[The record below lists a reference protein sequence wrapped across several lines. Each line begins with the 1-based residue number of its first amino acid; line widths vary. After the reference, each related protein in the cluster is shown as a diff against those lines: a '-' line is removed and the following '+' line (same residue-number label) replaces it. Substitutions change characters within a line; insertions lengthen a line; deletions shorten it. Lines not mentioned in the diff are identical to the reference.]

1 LIDSY
6 EPSRDNKSFVIY
18 GILGVINGIK
28 DRYVVVV
35 SAVQLRG
42 YINDNP
48 IYAIDKVDCLDLDYY
63 RAHRKLTN
71 RAKGLQ
77 IDSDL
82 ENTDVD
88 SDEASSS
95 SDAPEVIIPTSPT
108 AVAAESTPV
117 LPRSPGNNLLNISR
131 PTQQMA
137 RTNSFINR
145 MKLTFGSKT
154 VPASN
159 VEVSKDENKYDGAVD
174 TPAVEKAEPT
184 MQDVEDDVRLDK
196 RIIKEVQA
204 LFTGQTFFF
213 SPNFGKA
220 QYGS

>member
-1 LIDSY
+1 MIDSY
-6 EPSRDNKSFVIY
+6 EPSRDSKPFVIY

-28 DRYVVVV
+28 DRYLGVI

-42 YINDNP
+42 YFNDNP

-88 SDEASSS
+88 SDEASSA
-95 SDAPEVIIPTSPT
+95 SDAPEVIVPTST
-108 AVAAESTPV
+108 IASTESASV
-117 LPRSPGNNLLNISR
+117 LSKTPGNHLLNVSR
-131 PTQQMA
+131 PTQQMG
-137 RTNSFINR
+137 RSNSFINR
-145 MKLTFGSKT
+145 MKQTFASKPLPAADIEGSQ
-154 VPASN
+154 N
-159 VEVSKDENKYDGAVD
+159 ENKYDGAVD

-184 MQDVEDDVRLDK
+184 MQDIEDDVRLDK
-196 RIIKEVQA
+196 RIIKEIQA
-204 LFTGQTFFF
+204 LFAGHTFFF
-213 SPNFGKA
+213 SPKFGKA
-220 QYGS
+220 